1 MAAGCS
7 IVANMKFATLSVV
20 TVVMLA
26 IAGCSLA
33 YQRKTFNDGFDFPD
47 ENVDLI
53 VKGKTTGDEIIEMF
67 GGPLQ
72 KSAVS
77 ENEEHWRYFYSAGLE
92 IKESG
97 FLTDEMQSSRRHKT
111 LVIVLKHGI
120 VTDFTY
126 TEGH

>member
-1 MAAGCS
+1 
-7 IVANMKFATLSVV
+7 MKLATLSVV
-20 TVVMLA
+20 AVVVLA

-33 YQRKTFNDGFDFPD
+33 YHRKTYNDGFDFPG
-47 ENVDLI
+47 ENADLI

-72 KSAVS
+72 KIDVS
-77 ENEEHWRYFYSAGLE
+77 EDEEHWRYFYSTGIE
-92 IKESG
+92 IEESG
-97 FLTDEMQSSRRHKT
+97 FLTDEMQSSRRNKT

-126 TEGH
+126 TESQ